1 MNENPDHH
9 PSAFISYA
17 WDDDAH
23 QEWVKEFATR
33 LRSDGVNVTLDQ
45 WHLAPGDQL
54 PAFMERAVRD
64 NDFVIIVCTPRYRA
78 KSETRSGGVGYEG
91 DIITAE
97 VATRQNHRK
106 FIPIL
111 RLGEWE
117 SAAPSWLLGKVYVD
131 LRGQPYPEP
140 RYEDLIVTL
149 HGTREEAPPVGPGPQ
164 LRRSVQPPTPKPP
177 PPVAGLSAG
186 TSEGGPISITRIIH
200 EKVTAP
206 SNDGTLGSAL
216 YAIPFQLSRTPSPI
230 WQKAFLQTW
239 DRPPRFTTMHRPG
252 IARIVGDRIVLDGT
266 TIEEVEQYH
275 RRTLLLAVQAAN
287 QIEAEIERERSA
299 TRRRQHETGE
309 EHRRKIRDAAQRIKF
324 DDN

>member
-1 MNENPDHH
+1 MNKRPDHH

-17 WDDDAH
+17 WDDESH
-23 QEWVKEFATR
+23 KEWVKEFAVR

-64 NDFVIIVCTPRYRA
+64 SEFVIIVCTPRYKA

-97 VATRQNHRK
+97 VATGQNHRK

-117 SAAPSWLLGKVYVD
+117 SAAPSWLLGKVYID

-149 HGTREEAPPVGPGPQ
+149 HGAREEAPPVGPGPQ
-164 LRRSVQPPTPKPP
+164 LRRSVRSASLKVPLPT
-177 PPVAGLSAG
+177 AGVSAG
-186 TSEGGPISITRIIH
+186 TSERGPISITRIVD
-200 EKVTAP
+200 EEVTAP
-206 SNDGTLGSAL
+206 RNDGTPGSAL

-252 IARIVGDRIVLDGT
+252 IARIVCDRIVLDGT
-266 TIEEVEQYH
+266 TIDEVEQYH
-275 RRTLLLAVQAAN
+275 RETLLLAVQAAN

-299 TRRRQHETGE
+299 TRRRQHEAGE
-309 EHRRKIRDAAQRIKF
+309 EHRQKIRDAAQRIKF
-324 DDN
+324 DAN